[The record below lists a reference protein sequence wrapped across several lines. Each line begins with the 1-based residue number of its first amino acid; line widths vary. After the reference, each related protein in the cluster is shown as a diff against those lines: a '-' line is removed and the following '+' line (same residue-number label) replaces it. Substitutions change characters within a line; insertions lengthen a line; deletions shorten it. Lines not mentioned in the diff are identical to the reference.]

1 MPGRVPT
8 TAELDRLVA
17 ANRAIRDRATK
28 DVKALWVALAG
39 LTAEQARDAL
49 IAAMPALIARY
60 GEIAA
65 TIAADFYDEQRD
77 IASAPSRYTADLAPV
92 ADPKAIAASTRWA
105 VAPLFQAIPDMDA
118 TLGRLVEVV
127 DDKTI
132 GQGKRTQVLN
142 AQRDPAQPRVARVP
156 VGKTCAWC
164 RMLASRGPV
173 YQSEATALAAS
184 HSHCDCVPTPI
195 WRGSVMPDGYDPSAL
210 YADYRR
216 AADAARSSSPKAIL
230 AEMRKQTGL
239 A

>member
-1 MPGRVPT
+1 VPT

-92 ADPKAIAASTRWA
+92 ADPKAIAASGA
-105 VAPLFQAIPDMDA
+105 
-118 TLGRLVEVV
+118 G
-127 DDKTI
+127 
-132 GQGKRTQVLN
+132 
-142 AQRDPAQPRVARVP
+142 
-156 VGKTCAWC
+156 
-164 RMLASRGPV
+164 
-173 YQSEATALAAS
+173 
-184 HSHCDCVPTPI
+184 
-195 WRGSVMPDGYDPSAL
+195 
-210 YADYRR
+210 R
-216 AADAARSSSPKAIL
+216 AADVPSSRALDNPRALSSASGAPS
-230 AEMRKQTGL
+230 
-239 A
+239 